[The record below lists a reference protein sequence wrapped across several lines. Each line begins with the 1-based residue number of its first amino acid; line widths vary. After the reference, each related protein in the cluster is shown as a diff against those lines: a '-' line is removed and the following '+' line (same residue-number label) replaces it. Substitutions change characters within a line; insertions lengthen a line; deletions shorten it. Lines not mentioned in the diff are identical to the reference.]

1 MTMEDTKTPDLFAPD
16 GGDEAAPIEEH
27 ASHAYLGYAVSTV
40 KSRAL
45 PEVAD
50 GLKPVQR
57 RILYAMGEAN
67 AAGFAKCAR
76 YVGEVLGKYHPHGD
90 SSTYEALV
98 HLAQPFSMR
107 YPLIDGQGNFGS
119 RDGDAPA
126 AYRYTEARLSR
137 FSELVLSE
145 IREGTVD
152 FIRNYDGKFE
162 EPVLLPARLPFGL
175 LNGSFGIPVGF
186 STRIPS
192 HNLKEVAAAA
202 AHVIRHPRAKLEDVL
217 ERTPGPDF
225 PGGGQLISPPEEIRQ
240 AYETG
245 RGSLV
250 LRCKWETE
258 QLARGQWRIVV
269 TELPHGV
276 SVRQVVEEIEGLA
289 NPRPGLGK
297 KELTQEQKRLKQF
310 ILDQVEA
317 VRDESDRKSKLRLV
331 IEPRS
336 SRQNP
341 DEMMAALLVHT
352 ALETRYAVNLTW
364 LGLDGLPETKGIVE
378 VLREWGEFRVATVRR
393 RTQFRLDR
401 CKERLHIVE
410 GRLKAY
416 AKIDEIIK
424 LIRASEDQAEAKQKL
439 KERFKFTERQAEDIV
454 NLRLGQLTRL
464 DGAKLNEECK
474 ALEVERKG
482 LKLLLG
488 DDKEL
493 KKLVISE
500 LHEDAKKYGDDRR
513 TLIKTAERAQLEVS
527 VLEEPVTVILSQ
539 KGWIRARSG
548 HGADLSTLTFKDGDA
563 LLQTLECK
571 TTDPVIVLAASG
583 KTFTVD
589 AAALPSGRGDG
600 APVNTLVNSSSDD
613 IVWMASGAPGQPLL
627 MSSSAGLGF
636 VCKLGDL
643 VTKTRQGKDFMK
655 VDEGAQARPP
665 VKFPEGKFVA
675 ALFSDSRLLVFPLDE
690 VPGRPNG
697 GGGGQLLSLPEGI
710 SLVSLAVTD
719 GKSLVVS
726 GIKRKNRAVATPDQ
740 KQLAEHIGRR
750 AQRGRLADVGF
761 RPDRVGEEMRLL
773 IPALFFLSSCATAPA
788 GGLGR
793 IE

>member
-1 MTMEDTKTPDLFAPD
+1 MDTETLDLFTPDN
-16 GGDEAAPIEEH
+16 GDDAAPIESH
-27 ASHAYLGYAVSTV
+27 ASQAYLGYAVSTV

-45 PEVAD
+45 PEIAD

-57 RILYAMGEAN
+57 RILYAMGDTPGGAQ
-67 AAGFAKCAR
+67 AFSKCAR

-126 AYRYTEARLSR
+126 AYRYTEAKLSR
-137 FSELVLSE
+137 FAELLLAE
-145 IREGTVD
+145 IGEGTVD
-152 FIRNYDGKFE
+152 FIKNYDGKFD
-162 EPVLLPARLPFGL
+162 EPVLLPARMPFGL

-186 STRIPS
+186 STRIPP

-217 ERTPGPDF
+217 EHLPGPDF
-225 PGGGQLISPPEEIRQ
+225 PGGGQIISPPEEIRQ

-250 LRCKWETE
+250 VRGKWERE

-276 SVRQVVEEIEGLA
+276 STKQVLEEIEALA
-289 NPRPGLGK
+289 NPRPGLGR
-297 KELTQEQKRLKQF
+297 KEVTQEQKRMKQF
-310 ILDQVEA
+310 ILDQVEG

-352 ALETRYAVNLTW
+352 SMETRYAVNLTW

-378 VLREWGEFRVATVRR
+378 VLREWGEFRVSTVRR

-401 CKERLHIVE
+401 VEERLHIVL
-410 GRLKAY
+410 GRLMAY
-416 AKIDEIIK
+416 VKIDEIIK
-424 LIRASEDQAEAKQKL
+424 LIRASDDQPEAKEKL
-439 KERFKFTERQAEDIV
+439 KAKYKFSERQAEDIV
-454 NLRLGQLTRL
+454 NLRLGQLTKL
-464 DGAKLNEECK
+464 DGVKLNDERK
-474 ALEVERKG
+474 ALEGDRKS
-482 LKLLLG
+482 LKTLLG
-488 DDKEL
+488 DEKEL
-493 KKLVISE
+493 KKLVVQE
-500 LHEDAKKYGDDRR
+500 LAQDAKKYGDDRR
-513 TLIKTAERAQLEVS
+513 TLIKPAERAQVERTV
-527 VLEEPVTVILSQ
+527 VEEPITVILSQ

-548 HGADLSTLTFKDGDA
+548 HALDLSTLSFKDGDA

-571 TTDPVIVLAASG
+571 TTDPVILLAASG
-583 KTFTVD
+583 KSYTID

-600 APVNTLVNSSSDD
+600 TPVNTLVNSSSDD
-613 IVWMASGAPGQPLL
+613 IVWMRSGDLAQRLL
-627 MSSSAGLGF
+627 MTSSAGLGF
-636 VCKLGDL
+636 ICKLGDL

-655 VDEGAQARPP
+655 VDEGARARPP
-665 VKFPEGKFVA
+665 ALIAHEMVA
-675 ALFSDSRLLVFPLDE
+675 ALSSDARLLVFALEE
-690 VPGRPNG
+690 VPERPNG
-697 GGGGQLLSLPEGI
+697 GVGVQLIALPEKET
-710 SLVSLAVTD
+710 LASVATTD

-726 GIKRKNRAVATPDQ
+726 GIKRKNRVVETMNAKA
-740 KQLAEHIGRR
+740 LAEHIGKR
-750 AQRGRLADVGF
+750 AQRGKLADVGF
-761 RPDRVGEEMRLL
+761 RPDRLGE
-773 IPALFFLSSCATAPA
+773 
-788 GGLGR
+788 
-793 IE
+793 

>member
-1 MTMEDTKTPDLFAPD
+1 MDDTQTLDLFPD
-16 GGDEAAPIEEH
+16 EGAEAAPIEQH

-40 KSRAL
+40 KARAL
-45 PEVAD
+45 PEIAD

-57 RILYAMGEAN
+57 RILFAMSGSTA
-67 AAGFAKCAR
+67 FSKCAR

-90 SSTYEALV
+90 SSTYEVLF
-98 HLAQPFSMR
+98 HLAQPFAMR
-107 YPLIDGQGNFGS
+107 SPLIDGQGNSGAG
-119 RDGDAPA
+119 DGDAA
-126 AYRYTEARLSR
+126 ADYRYTEARLSR
-137 FSELVLSE
+137 FAELLLAE
-145 IREGTVD
+145 IGEGTVD
-152 FIRNYDGKFE
+152 FVKNYDGKFD

-202 AHVIRHPRAKLEDVL
+202 AHVIKHPRARIEDVL
-217 ERTPGPDF
+217 ELMPGPDF
-225 PGGGQLISPPEEIRQ
+225 PGGGQVISPPEEIRA

-250 LRCKWETE
+250 LKAKHEKET
-258 QLARGQWRIVV
+258 LARGQWRIVV

-276 SVRQVVEEIEGLA
+276 STKQVMEEIEGLV
-289 NPRPGLGK
+289 NPRPSTGK
-297 KELTQEQKRLKQF
+297 KEVSQEQKRLRQF
-310 ILDQVEA
+310 FLDQVET

-331 IEPRS
+331 IEPRTS
-336 SRQNP
+336 KIDA
-341 DEMMAALLVHT
+341 DEMMAALMVHT
-352 ALETRYAVNLTW
+352 SLETRYAINLTW
-364 LGLDGLPETKGIVE
+364 LGLDGLPETKGIVD

-401 CKERLHIVE
+401 CEERLHIVE

-464 DGAKLNEECK
+464 DGTKLNEERK

-500 LHEDAKKYGDDRR
+500 LQEDAKKYGDDRR
-513 TLIKTAERAQLEVS
+513 TLIRTEERAQLEVS

-563 LLQTLECK
+563 LLQTRERK
-571 TTDPVIVLAASG
+571 TTDSVIVLAASG

-589 AAALPSGRGDG
+589 AAAIPSGRGDG
-600 APVNTLVNSSSDD
+600 APVNTLVNPSSDD

-627 MSSSAGLGF
+627 VSSSAGLGF

-665 VKFPEGKFVA
+665 VKFLEGKFVA
-675 ALFSDSRLLVFPLDE
+675 ALSSDSRLLVFPLEE
-690 VPGRPNG
+690 VPERPNG
-697 GGGGQLLSLPEGI
+697 GGGVQLLSLPE
-710 SLVSLAVTD
+710 
-719 GKSLVVS
+719 
-726 GIKRKNRAVATPDQ
+726 
-740 KQLAEHIGRR
+740 
-750 AQRGRLADVGF
+750 
-761 RPDRVGEEMRLL
+761 
-773 IPALFFLSSCATAPA
+773 
-788 GGLGR
+788 
-793 IE
+793 